1 VFLSPRVVL
10 CMCLIPQQVVD
21 RYWLEPYGDRRQE
34 IVFIGSRTMQQQRI
48 TDALNEALLTD
59 AEMKR
64 GPKSWAKLEDPI
76 AVLDDAD
83 VMEFL
88 VEDEDD
94 QDDEDD
100 ESEDEAA
107 APVKRGRAASKSK
120 PHVHDA
126 TCAHNSSHAK
136 QHVAANA
143 APAAPV
149 SGSRRSAR
157 LA

>member
-1 VFLSPRVVL
+1 
-10 CMCLIPQQVVD
+10 MPQQVVD

-88 VEDEDD
+88 EEGEDDEEDE
-94 QDDEDD
+94 DDEDD
-100 ESEDEAA
+100 EDAAA

-136 QHVAANA
+136 KHAAA
-143 APAAPV
+143 SAAPV